1 MAVKRNQD
9 RTTGDRPSS
18 GDAAEERRAR
28 RAQAAHD
35 RAQRKALAAQEKAEA
50 RKQARA
56 RRREKRLARLPAWM
70 RDRQTVM
77 LVILSVIAVTLYAVL
92 VPVHAAEYG
101 SPVAFTM
108 LLAAPL
114 VAAPLVSTRQP
125 TLAIILFAA
134 SALLMAL
141 MVPRDVSLALPWPW
155 SVPML
160 LAFVVAVV
168 APTFQHGWRT
178 GLVMF
183 ASGTAAGLTA
193 ALMLPGFTSG
203 NSLIVTTSVVGGL
216 YLIAVLITGRLR
228 VGHELTRER
237 ALTAQEQAKR
247 ELVEERTRIAREL
260 HDVVAHSM
268 SLIQVQASTARYRV
282 PDLAP
287 QAVEEFDDIAGT
299 ARSALVEMRRI
310 LGILRTDDHTA
321 ELTPQRGIDDIPGL
335 VETTRR
341 AGAEVGL
348 SMAISGDIAAATQIA
363 AYRITQESLSNAV
376 RHAPGSTVTV
386 VVTADEDIVTV
397 AVRNSPVA
405 ETAPSSS
412 GHGLR
417 GMRERTA
424 LLGGSVE
431 AGPDAQGGWTVTAA
445 LPRHPSS
452 PPQKGSA

>member
-1 MAVKRNQD
+1 MTPMAAKRDRRTESRSSTAAATKQRRAEAKQD
-9 RTTGDRPSS
+9 RV
-18 GDAAEERRAR
+18 
-28 RAQAAHD
+28 
-35 RAQRKALAAQEKAEA
+35 QRKQE
-50 RKQARA
+50 ARA
-56 RRREKRLARLPAWM
+56 RRREKRLARVPAWM
-70 RDRQTVM
+70 RDREIVTIV
-77 LVILSVIAVTLYAVL
+77 VLSVIAVTLYAVL
-92 VPVHAAEYG
+92 VPIHAAEYG

-114 VAAPLVSTRQP
+114 VGAPLVSTRYP

-168 APTFQHGWRT
+168 VPTFQHGWRT

-183 ASGTAAGLTA
+183 GSGTAAGLTA

-203 NSLIVTTSVVGGL
+203 NSLIVTTSVVAGM
-216 YLIAVLITGRLR
+216 YLLAVLVTGRLR

-237 ALTAQEQAKR
+237 ALTAKEQAKR

-282 PDLAP
+282 PELAP
-287 QAVEEFDDIAGT
+287 DAAAEFDDIAGT

-321 ELTPQRGIDDIPGL
+321 DLSPQRGIDDVPGL

-341 AGAEVGL
+341 AGVEVGL
-348 SMAISGDIAAATQIA
+348 SMAISGDIDAATQIA
-363 AYRITQESLSNAV
+363 AYRIAQESLSNAV
-376 RHAPGSTVTV
+376 RHAPGSPITV
-386 VVTADEDIVTV
+386 VVTADDEVVTV
-397 AVRNSPVA
+397 TVRNAPVPA
-405 ETAPSSS
+405 GPPATSG

-417 GMRERTA
+417 GMTERTA

-431 AGPDAQGGWTVTAA
+431 AGPDAGGGWTVTAV

-452 PPQKGSA
+452 PPQKGSL

>member
-1 MAVKRNQD
+1 MTAERD
-9 RTTGDRPSS
+9 PE
-18 GDAAEERRAR
+18 AAEAAPLGQRQRRRAE
-28 RAQAAHD
+28 RAQAAQE
-35 RAQRKALAAQEKAEA
+35 RAQRKAQTRADRATAKRAA
-50 RKQARA
+50 RTL
-56 RRREKRLARLPAWM
+56 RREKRIARLPAWM
-70 RDRQTVM
+70 RDREIVM
-77 LVILSVIAVTLYAVL
+77 IVVLSVIAVTLYAVL

-101 SPVAFTM
+101 SPTAFTM

-114 VAAPLVSTRQP
+114 VAAPLVSMRHP
-125 TLAIILFAA
+125 NLAIMLFAGA
-134 SALLMAL
+134 ALLLSL
-141 MVPRDVSLALPWPW
+141 MVPRDISLALPWPW

-160 LAFVVAVV
+160 LAFAAAVV
-168 APTFQHGWRT
+168 VPTFLHGWRT

-183 ASGTAAGLTA
+183 ASGTAAGLVA

-203 NSLIVTTSVVGGL
+203 NSLIVTTSVVGGV
-216 YLIAVLITGRLR
+216 YLLAVLITSRLR
-228 VGHELTRER
+228 VGKELTRER

-282 PDLAP
+282 KDLP
-287 QAVEEFDDIAGT
+287 VEAATEFDDIAGT
-299 ARSALVEMRRI
+299 ARTSLVEMRRI
-310 LGILRTDDHTA
+310 LGILRTEDHTA
-321 ELTPQRGIDDIPGL
+321 ELAPQRGIDDIPGL

-341 AGAEVGL
+341 AGADIGL

-376 RHAPGSTVTV
+376 RHAPGTAITV
-386 VVTADEDIVTV
+386 VVASDDIAVTLT
-397 AVRNSPVA
+397 VRNAPVA
-405 ETAPSSS
+405 ASVQTAG

-417 GMRERTA
+417 GMSERAA

-431 AGPDAQGGWTVTAA
+431 AAPDAGGGWTVTAV
-445 LPRHPSS
+445 LPRHPDT